1 MVIESLKLER
11 RKSGGSFWRE
21 GAKGIKSYGEREKG
35 RERVGRKERERERDS
50 FSRWFVSF

>member
-1 MVIESLKLER
+1 LVIESLKLER

-35 RERVGRKERERERDS
+35 RERGGGEKGERETAFLDGL
-50 FSRWFVSF
+50 